1 MRPPCWP
8 VLTVTACAA
17 RPGTEGGRPL
27 PPPRARHG
35 PTLGS
40 PCARC
45 GGRPR
50 QRPAQAGPLAAGP
63 PPGVPQRPP
72 RRNVR
77 HAATSATPQRLGRSR
92 PVGRCGVAPLRMLRI
107 FPGSPRERAGG
118 PVPSIR
124 PEVPQLGSV
133 ATSYPS
139 RANLITRALPMEGL
153 WIDRSRYPSDSMR
166 ILNLTYVRSPVD
178 I

>member
-72 RRNVR
+72 RRNVWV
-77 HAATSATPQRLGRSR
+77 APGRW
-92 PVGRCGVAPLRMLRI
+92 GVAPLRMLRI